1 MGTYQLKKSDALAQ
15 RQWYIIDAGGKV
27 LGRLASEAAR
37 ILRGKQKPNFT
48 PHVDGGDFVI
58 VVNASGVRLTGNKLA
73 QKVYYRHSGY
83 PGGLRVTSAEKKL
96 GTSPDAVVRLAVK
109 GMLPKNRLGRGLLRK
124 LKVYSG
130 SEHPHQAQNP
140 QPLVIGGRG

>member
-27 LGRLASEAAR
+27 LGRLACEAAR
-37 ILRGKQKPNFT
+37 VLRGKHKPSFT

-58 VVNASGVRLTGNKLA
+58 VVNASDVRLTGNKLA
-73 QKVYYRHSGY
+73 QKVYYRHSEY

-96 GTSPDAVVRLAVK
+96 ATKPDAVVRLAVK
-109 GMLPKNRLGRGLLRK
+109 GMLPKSRLGRGLLRK
-124 LKVYSG
+124 LKIYSG
-130 SEHPHQAQNP
+130 ADHPHQAQNP